1 MVKEVELIK
10 QITKMGSR
18 YIINIPKEY
27 VQNFRKEWYCLMM
40 QLGSHSQR
48 HNFVQKYTVILY
60 ITFCSKTRNDFS
72 FFKKIEIC

>member
-27 VQNFRKEWYCLMM
+27 VQTLEKNGLLDDAIR
-40 QLGSHSQR
+40 
-48 HNFVQKYTVILY
+48 
-60 ITFCSKTRNDFS
+60 ITFSKA
-72 FFKKIEIC
+72 